1 MLRALKRA
9 QHFSRFPPQGP
20 GGAHGGAMGGPW
32 GAHGGPMGGPW
43 EPMGTHGDPWGPMG
57 PMGPWGPWGPWDPGD
72 LGSVDGT
79 LVILVISYVSW
90 GFQGLVIFWHDLL
103 LAGAL
108 YNKNLTMYLRHGS
121 NGSVRFGS
129 VSYWTVPLRFLAL

>member
-1 MLRALKRA
+1 
-9 QHFSRFPPQGP
+9 
-20 GGAHGGAMGGPW
+20 
-32 GAHGGPMGGPW
+32 
-43 EPMGTHGDPWGPMG
+43 MG
-57 PMGPWGPWGPWDPGD
+57 PMVGRPLGLWGPDPWGPWDLGD

-108 YNKNLTMYLRHGS
+108 YLELLEVLNRVARLTTCCAIL
-121 NGSVRFGS
+121 
-129 VSYWTVPLRFLAL
+129 

>member
-1 MLRALKRA
+1 MGT
-9 QHFSRFPPQGP
+9 HGNPWGP
-20 GGAHGGAMGGPW
+20 MGAHGDPWGPM
-32 GAHGGPMGGPW
+32 GAHGAH
-43 EPMGTHGDPWGPMG
+43 GTHGDPWGPR
-57 PMGPWGPWGPWDPGD
+57 GPWGPWGPWDPGD

-108 YNKNLTMYLRHGS
+108 YTPGHTCTARPSRSDRTRWKHPSMVRT
-121 NGSVRFGS
+121 VRFGS
-129 VSYWTVPLRFLAL
+129 VRCLIGRFRFRRFGF